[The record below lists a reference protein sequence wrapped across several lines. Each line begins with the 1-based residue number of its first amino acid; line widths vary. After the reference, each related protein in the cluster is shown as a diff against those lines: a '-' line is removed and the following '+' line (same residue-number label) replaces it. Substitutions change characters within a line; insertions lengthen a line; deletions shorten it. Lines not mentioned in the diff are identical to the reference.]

1 MPTWLIIILVVA
13 AIGAV
18 IGFISGEDGKRGE
31 GAAQGAIVGAVGCGH
46 VLFELLLWGFGIML
60 VIWLFGAI
68 FG

>member
-18 IGFISGEDGKRGE
+18 IGFLSSEDGNRTE
-31 GAAQGAIVGAVGCGH
+31 GALQGCLGGAVGCGH
-46 VLFELLLWGFGIML
+46 VLFQLFLWGVGLGIL
-60 VIWLFGAI
+60 IWLFSAI